1 MIDMASLILF
11 YRGGRELLISGIS
24 LEDAK
29 RFSRSD
35 KTVNKKRGG
44 LWGSRKAI
52 LRNFPRT
59 KTPKNTYWICGSQEI
74 SDNHKL

>member
-35 KTVNKKRGG
+35 KTVNKKEGWFVG
-44 LWGSRKAI
+44 FSESDSPQLSPHEDAKKYLLDLWRSGD
-52 LRNFPRT
+52 F
-59 KTPKNTYWICGSQEI
+59 
-74 SDNHKL
+74 